1 LRAARLGS
9 PAPISPTSS
18 TRRPLLAARRNKRL
32 VTQAE
37 FEDSKD
43 KVMMGAERRSMI
55 MTEEEKLAT
64 AYHETGHALV
74 NVLVPGNDPRTR

>member
-1 LRAARLGS
+1 
-9 PAPISPTSS
+9 
-18 TRRPLLAARRNKRL
+18 
-32 VTQAE
+32 
-37 FEDSKD
+37 
-43 KVMMGAERRSMI
+43 MMGAERRSMI